1 MIGERIRELRKSKGI
16 TQQKFADELG
26 VPRATI
32 AGYEVNK
39 SEPSSAT
46 ILLICKIFG
55 VNEIWLRTGEGEMYQ
70 PVSIEEELASIFGPA
85 MSGDMSSRNRMIR
98 AFAKLPEQYYPIL
111 EEAILEYTRKLS
123 QEKGE

>member
-1 MIGERIRELRKSKGI
+1 MKSGFALVRAKCTSLFPSRKS
-16 TQQKFADELG
+16 
-26 VPRATI
+26 
-32 AGYEVNK
+32 
-39 SEPSSAT
+39 
-46 ILLICKIFG
+46 
-55 VNEIWLRTGEGEMYQ
+55 
-70 PVSIEEELASIFGPA
+70 LASIFGPA